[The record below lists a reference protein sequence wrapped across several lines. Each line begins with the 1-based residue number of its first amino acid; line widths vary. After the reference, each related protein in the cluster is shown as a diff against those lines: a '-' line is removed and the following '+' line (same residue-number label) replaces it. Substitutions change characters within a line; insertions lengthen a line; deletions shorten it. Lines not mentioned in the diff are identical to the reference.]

1 KRIMN
6 AIGPS
11 SAKCLKYAHFASHL
25 IRWQFK
31 VIYWTLFITNLL
43 LLFFG
48 SFVYIKAQDALS
60 KFAEHP
66 GRLQTR
72 LRTCLGICTVCVL
85 ISTVIVVMEVYTL
98 LALQFCDGE
107 DLMSLYW
114 STWTMIQLGSLIAMV
129 GVILAM
135 VHTLRNKRHP
145 PWALALG
152 TPVLV
157 IAGLLHMC
165 YYCTRSRCKKLCRKS
180 KPETE
185 LEPPM
190 SRVNTI
196 GPSSND
202 SIDETIRGE
211 FIGFTVEGGPIVR
224 FTNCDGIDVPEGAE
238 LLGRSDT
245 NSVVISYRRDSVRFL
260 TEDQDTSIETSKVQ
274 DGSQS
279 TREKL

>member
-1 KRIMN
+1 MN
-6 AIGPS
+6 AVGPNS
-11 SAKCLKYAHFASHL
+11 PKCLKYAQFASHL
-25 IRWQFK
+25 VRWQFK

-60 KFAEHP
+60 KYSEHP
-66 GRLQTR
+66 GRLQKR
-72 LRTCLGICTVCVL
+72 LRICISICTGCVL

-165 YYCTRSRCKKLCRKS
+165 YYCTRAHCKKLYRKS
-180 KPETE
+180 KSETE
-185 LEPPM
+185 TEPPM

-196 GPSSND
+196 GPSSNN

-211 FIGFTVEGGPIVR
+211 FIGFTMEGGPIVR
-224 FTNCDGIDVPEGAE
+224 FTNSDVIDIPEGAE
-238 LLGRSDT
+238 LLGRSET
-245 NSVVISYRRDSVRFL
+245 NSVLISYRRDSVRFL
-260 TEDQDTSIETSKVQ
+260 TEDQDTGNEISKVQ
-274 DGSQS
+274 NSNQS
-279 TREKL
+279 AQEKS